1 MMKKRLLSILLI
13 LVMCMGSI
21 PMTLFSVSAEK
32 AGAIYVAGVLMNDG
46 EYLAN
51 GASAVQASKPSKGYA
66 FYKDGI
72 LTLHNYEYSGKGY
85 SLGSNNYAMI
95 LSYTNLRIVLEGKN
109 VLVGSF
115 PGSSICG
122 YGIKATFSLYISGEG
137 DLTLNSKDG
146 IYTDGGIRISNT
158 DISIRTAGTGIS
170 ADEEIYIYKSDITID
185 ATHNAIHSMGG
196 DIHVV
201 DSSLF
206 AYSDLQMTIY
216 TPYTLHLIYCNAQ
229 LRRGNESY
237 ALISASEIDAPVSAI
252 WASTSTDIIE
262 MSKFEKYDPAKKSVY
277 NLIVIVD
284 AYESA
289 YVYVGGIKMTKG
301 TYLVSNRSETTK
313 NKPESGG
320 YAHFDG
326 KVLTLNNFSYHGN
339 GHISKY
345 QIYSD
350 YALEI
355 VLEGNSTFTHPGAS
369 IYGIYTQYDLYIH
382 GSGTLNITNQYALY
396 AYKSI
401 YVKDVTLNFHD
412 NKRGINSE
420 EQSIEITNA
429 SVSSRGMY
437 GISSY
442 DSIKISGSYIDV
454 SVDND
459 GLYAN
464 SVINIDDSYI
474 DIRSNNTS
482 RDDSYMAIFA
492 SEYIYFSNQANV
504 VASTYNSNTDL
515 VNFKYSECMTYDYV
529 CSTRAVLNYIDIVN
543 IALPETWALPDFSAK
558 ADSGYTEIVDIK
570 WYELDSN
577 GDLSKELIEGNS
589 GHYFYDKKSYRVYVT
604 VRAFKGKEFG
614 DVNLSAWIGDKSV
627 QSYSTSTANAKE
639 RVLYRDF
646 VASENPGN
654 YTITLGN
661 FTLKD
666 GEYLADNGTA
676 VTTTKPSGGY
686 AYYSN
691 GMLTLNNFKS
701 KNPDL
706 RFTESYL
713 RIQLYGSNK
722 LASINDNSLNDDK
735 PYELQI
741 YGDSDGN
748 GYIYVNGMGNSDG
761 SAFNVSTAIYL
772 MGGMI
777 DLDDELYG
785 FNTETLW
792 VEDAE
797 VYCYVSQGGAFYG
810 ECDLY
815 VKSGSFRVFDGGG
828 WNQNINDSV
837 NIKKGDVYVSND
849 GSGDPNKADL
859 WDGVTSLN
867 AYEDVWVLPESN
879 AIYVDGIKLKNKQ
892 YLAVGAEH
900 PSATKPTS
908 GGYAYFET
916 DGETNILTLN
926 NYSLSTESSHN
937 GIHSDYDLTIKLVGN
952 NTIEASKILYY
963 DALYVLGTL
972 TIEGTGKLTAIGYDS
987 VYAVDFIMNSGTLT
1001 CDAYD
1006 DGIST
1011 YNDITINGG
1020 EIIISSGD
1028 DAITVNG
1035 DVYMNGGK
1043 LTISNAYCCAVN
1055 AYNFYMTDGEF
1066 VISSEEDTDG
1076 LYINGTIDISGG
1088 SVTVTGDGDYIRYA
1102 FRCDEL
1108 ILSDCYIE
1116 IYAYDM
1122 AIEVNCFD
1130 IAADL
1135 NPMASANMNGSG
1147 AVAFDADDINSYKY
1161 FTCGSAYAKGD
1172 VNGDGKVN
1180 LFDYVAVKSHVL
1192 GKSLL
1197 DSDQQSRADLNGDGR
1212 INMFDY
1218 VALKTLVVKG

>member
-1 MMKKRLLSILLI
+1 MKKRLLSIFLV
-13 LVMCMGSI
+13 LVMCMGLI
-21 PMTLFSVSAEK
+21 PMTLFSAGAEK
-32 AGAIYVAGVLMNDG
+32 AGGIYVAGVLMNDG

-51 GASAVQASKPSKGYA
+51 GASAVQTSKPSKGYA

-95 LSYTNLRIVLEGKN
+95 LSYTNLRIVLEGDN

-115 PGSSICG
+115 PDSSICG

-146 IYTDGGIRISNT
+146 IYTDGGICISNT

-185 ATHNAIHSMGG
+185 ATYNAIHSMGG

-284 AYESA
+284 NYESA
-289 YVYVGGIKMTKG
+289 YVYVGGFKMTKG
-301 TYLVSNRSETTK
+301 TYLASNGSETTK

-326 KVLTLNNFSYHGN
+326 KVLTINNFSYHGN
-339 GHISKY
+339 GYNDYY

-369 IYGIYTQYDLYIH
+369 IYGIYTEYDLYIH
-382 GSGTLNITNQYALY
+382 GSGTLNITNRYPIYAKKGVY
-396 AYKSI
+396 I
-401 YVKDVTLNFHD
+401 KDAMLKFYREN
-412 NKRGINSE
+412 NCGITSD

-429 SVSSRGMY
+429 SVYSRGGN

-442 DSIKISGSYIDV
+442 DSIKISGSYVDI

-464 SVINIDDSYI
+464 GVINIDDSYI

-482 RDDSYMAIFA
+482 RDDSYMAMFA

-504 VASTYNSNTDL
+504 VASTNNSNTDL
-515 VNFKYSECMTYDYV
+515 VNFKYSECITYDYV
-529 CSTRAVLNYIDIVN
+529 NATRAVLNYIDIVD
-543 IALPETWALPDFSAK
+543 IAPAEALAIADFTAS
-558 ADSGYTEIVDIK
+558 ADSAYTEIVDIK

-577 GDLSKELIEGNS
+577 GDIYQEIYNNNYD
-589 GHYFYDKKSYRVYVT
+589 YFSYGRTYRVYVT
-604 VRAFKGKEFG
+604 VRASKGREFG
-614 DVNLSAWIGDKSV
+614 DASLSAWIGDKSV

-646 VASENPGN
+646 VATKNPAN
-654 YTITLGN
+654 YTVTLDDITLR
-661 FTLKD
+661 D

-676 VTTTKPSGGY
+676 ATTIKPSGGY
-686 AYYSN
+686 AYYIN
-691 GMLTLNNFKS
+691 GTLTLNNFKS
-701 KNPDL
+701 KNRAL

-713 RIQLYGSNK
+713 EINIIGSNK
-722 LASINDNSLNDDK
+722 LSSINDNFINDDK
-735 PYELQI
+735 PYEIIVRGEGYL
-741 YGDSDGN
+741 YVDGMGGSDG
-748 GYIYVNGMGNSDG
+748 Y
-761 SAFNVSTAIYL
+761 AFNVKNAIYL
-772 MGGMI
+772 SGGSI

-785 FNTETLW
+785 FNTNE
-792 VEDAE
+792 VIIDGAD

-837 NIKKGDVYVSND
+837 NIKKGDVYVSNN
-849 GSGDPNKADL
+849 GSGDPTKADF

-867 AYEDVWVLPESN
+867 EYEDIWILPETESVY
-879 AIYVDGIKLKNKQ
+879 IGGIKLKNGQ
-892 YLAVGAEH
+892 YLAEGTST
-900 PSATKPTS
+900 PTTTKPTS

-1028 DAITVNG
+1028 DAITVDG

-1043 LTISNAYCCAVN
+1043 LTISNADCCAVN

-1122 AIEVNCFD
+1122 AIEVDCFD

-1147 AVAFDADDINSYKY
+1147 AVAFDADNIDTYKY

-1180 LFDYVAVKSHVL
+1180 LFDYIAVKAHCL
-1192 GKSLL
+1192 NKTLL
-1197 DSDQQSRADLNGDGR
+1197 TDDQQPRADLTGDGR

-1218 VALKTLVVKG
+1218 VALKNMVVKG